1 MKNAR
6 ERPRAF
12 RTAFVRSL
20 DAADVRGARTL
31 RAVDDVEP
39 DAIALGQAL
48 EAITLN
54 RGVMHEHVGTTL
66 TREESETLGVV
77 EPLDGTFDHLDVG
90 LLRPSLVCDVLARP
104 CDAKAATVANPVEK
118 RRSNGN
124 ETDNKNTTGRRA
136 PSTGARTSTARP
148 AAARTP

>member
-1 MKNAR
+1 MKSKTPGR
-6 ERPRAF
+6 LSSRAS
-12 RTAFVRSL
+12 RYGVCDEL

-39 DAIALGQAL
+39 DTIALGQAL
-48 EAITLN
+48 EPITLN
-54 RGVMHEHVGTTL
+54 GGVMNEHVRTTL

-104 CDAKAATVANPVEK
+104 CDAKAGHCGPP
-118 RRSNGN
+118 RR
-124 ETDNKNTTGRRA
+124 K
-136 PSTGARTSTARP
+136 
-148 AAARTP
+148 TPKQRQRNRL

>member
-1 MKNAR
+1 MTRFVASKAK
-6 ERPRAF
+6 RPGAIPG
-12 RTAFVRSL
+12 VSYGVCDVL

-48 EAITLN
+48 EAITLDG
-54 RGVMHEHVGTTL
+54 GVMHEHIRTTL
-66 TREESETLGVV
+66 TGEESETLGVV

-104 CDAKAATVANPVEK
+104 CDAKAATVASPVEK

-124 ETDNKNTTGRRA
+124 ETGYENTTW
-136 PSTGARTSTARP
+136 
-148 AAARTP
+148 